1 MASSTQEQR
10 RSIPGRH
17 PDQPGDVPALVR
29 TFALLLG
36 IGNPNAEQWERLGQ
50 RLTVGDEPA
59 DRLVDWM
66 VTTGTQQARTLFD
79 LALAEGITNVPDAP
93 EPLREFFTQIEDTPD
108 WVDQDKLRVGAR
120 TLRRAGADGMYIARD
135 VSLLGGYQF
144 SGFNKTLLRTGA
156 LEKGSNKRFAE
167 TMQWAL
173 DVIADDGLELLG
185 VGYRSTVRVRLIHG
199 FVRRHVA
206 AMPDWR
212 ADEWGVPVNQT
223 DMAAT
228 LIGALIAPPAAA
240 IGMGFVFSPAEL
252 DGLAHLTRYVGWL
265 IGVQDEWLPRSF
277 RDGIRILY
285 HTLTALA
292 EPDESTKQ
300 LAMPMAEDPLAW
312 NYRVLPGLRR
322 RIAQVQHLS
331 VTSAFLG
338 PRAMR
343 NLGLTYVLPWYPVLR
358 IPVNLALSVAALTLP
373 GGMARAD
380 MRGQREQEALLR
392 TMIGDSATTIGE
404 SAAHV
409 SRVA

>member
-1 MASSTQEQR
+1 M
-10 RSIPGRH
+10 
-17 PDQPGDVPALVR
+17 R